1 MKYKI
6 KDAQGNVINT
16 ILAEQSFVEAQYP
29 GRYEA
34 IEEPQPPP
42 PRVSILTPLAFL
54 RRFTTQERKAI
65 RKSTDGNVEDF
76 LYLLERVSG
85 EVDLDD
91 PDTISGLTYLTA
103 IGLLAAG
110 RKEEI
115 LA

>member
-6 KDAQGNVINT
+6 KDENGNVINT
-16 ILAEQSFVEAQYP
+16 ILAEQSFVEANYP
-29 GRYEA
+29 GRYELVD
-34 IEEPQPPP
+34 ESPVPPV
-42 PRVSILTPLAFL
+42 RVSVITPLAFL
-54 RRFTTQERKAI
+54 RRFTPAEREVI

-76 LYLLERVSG
+76 LYLLESVSG

-91 PDTISGLTYLTA
+91 QDIINGLSYLTA

-110 RKEEI
+110 RATEI